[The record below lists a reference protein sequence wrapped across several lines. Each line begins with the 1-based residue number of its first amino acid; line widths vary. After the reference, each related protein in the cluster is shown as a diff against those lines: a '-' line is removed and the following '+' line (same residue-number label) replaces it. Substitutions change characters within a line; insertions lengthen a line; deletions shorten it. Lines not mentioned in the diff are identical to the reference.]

1 MPSHKSWLG
10 YALAAAYVAFAIPFI
25 HRALNA
31 TGGWISLKGLDIAI
45 ATLPSSFTFGLLFET
60 LGWRVNYSDPGV
72 LGYVEIGFHVVV
84 TAAVVYAI
92 GYGIEWALRRLAG

>member
-1 MPSHKSWLG
+1 MF
-10 YALAAAYVAFAIPFI
+10 AAVYIAAAIPFI

-45 ATLPSSFTFGLLFET
+45 ATIPSSFTFGLLFET
-60 LGWRVNYSDPGV
+60 LGWKVNHSDPGV
-72 LGYVEIGFHVVV
+72 LGYLEIGFHVVV

-92 GYGIEWALRRLAG
+92 GYGIEWVIRRLFV